1 MAFSARSALFNRAA
15 GLASLLL
22 TACVDVGGP
31 PEEGVRASTD
41 AGLLDGG
48 VSTPDAAIV
57 AAPRLPIGTADATV
71 TTIAEFRGTVDAS
84 TGRMR
89 IETLE
94 GASVTDPGLRRAQ
107 QGLCSL
113 SIVQDGTAGSGPVQ
127 TVELV
132 TGDTGLDS
140 ACDAAAIGPLFCG
153 DVTIRSFY
161 TYGFSQV
168 FAQVLTLSPATGFGV
183 ENGDEVPGA
192 SSGLGSWSYGE
203 LGAGSAAPA
212 NAGARNWVFSRSG
225 GNFTFTG
232 RVVASIVEACDGL
245 DNDCDGLTDE
255 GLGCRTSGQSCFGV
269 ADCVAGLACVDDLCA
284 LVGCPSGQHL
294 ASGTCIGDDR
304 SCAAPNGTGSQ
315 RWLGEAWDVCVA
327 TGCDAG
333 YHLEGGACLSDQRAC
348 IVTGGVGSQVWR
360 AGGWEACSPSTC
372 SAGYQLSLGSCIPAG
387 CGNGLVEVG
396 EACDDGNLIASDGC
410 TAACAV
416 AVCGDGLIRTGVE
429 GCDDGNLL
437 TDVCNYGATSCT
449 VCSATC
455 AVVAGETDFCGDGLL
470 DAAELCDDGN
480 GVDGDGCTS
489 ACLCGSGYHVAG
501 SLCVSDFRSCTLPNA
516 LAAAETWT
524 GSGFGACTAS
534 ACEPLYHSEAGL
546 CVSNSR
552 ACTLANATVAVQRWD
567 GVGYAVCEATAC
579 SSGFTLLAGVCTTAS
594 CGNGALEAGETCDD
608 GNQVASDGCTA
619 TCAVAACGDGIVRA
633 AVEGCDDGNLLT
645 EACTYGTVSCTVC
658 SASCTSLAGAVSF
671 CGDGLLAPVEVCDDG
686 NLTEGDGC
694 SGSCV
699 CGSNFHLEG
708 GICTND
714 TQPCALPN
722 GSGLERWNGTG
733 YGGTCNVTAC
743 DAGYH
748 ISGNSCAANRLSCL
762 LPNALV
768 AEQEWSTATS
778 SYSACVAVSCA
789 STYHLEGGGCATDS
803 RICSVSNGSGI
814 ETWNGSGYG
823 LCLPVGCNSG
833 FHAEGGGCEPNTR
846 ACASLPVGATAATQS
861 WDSATGSY
869 GACTATACTPAFHA
883 ESGSCLSDV
892 RACLP
897 LPANTTSGTQ
907 AWSSSSLT
915 WGACSALSCAT
926 NFSLSGGQC
935 RPGIVEVGTPNDQYS
950 CALRADGTL
959 QCAGSAYFLGTGST
973 TDSAT
978 PVVVTGITTALHA
991 SNGSVNG
998 GPCVALA
1005 NGSVKCWGG
1014 SSASYSSPVGITGI
1028 TQAVYASGSRT
1039 MGCAL
1044 LRDGTVSCWGSNTYG
1059 QLGRTGGDSVTPITV
1074 AGVAGATQIS
1084 VGERAVCALMLDGT
1098 VKCWGRVNDLGI
1110 GLNTGSLSVAVTV
1123 PGVAGATQVSAGVQR
1138 QCARI
1143 ADGHVKCWGN
1153 NGPLGTGSGGQSYS
1167 AIEVMGVTDAV
1178 SVSAGSFICILSS
1191 NGTVSCMSTNSVYGE
1206 LGNGS
1211 TAPSYLPTPVS
1222 GITNATQIAVGYE
1235 SACARLADGT
1245 AKCWGRNATYGQ
1257 LGVGGKAYSTTPVT
1271 VLGIETAVQIAT
1283 STHAACARLADG
1295 RVMCWGYAS
1304 NGATG
1309 SGFTCDSSGG
1319 DPTTSPTGINT
1330 PLAVAGITTA
1340 IDVSMAIYHGC
1351 AVLADGSVRC
1361 WGNGANNQLATGV
1374 QPYFNTYCSPAAE
1387 VTIPPASQ
1395 VSTGNLYSCALLR
1408 DGTISCWGTGQLGN
1422 GASST
1427 AVPPVTV
1434 TGITTATQIS
1444 SFGSN
1449 TCALLADGTVRC
1461 WGAGQ
1466 LGNGTSGASSLPVQV
1481 TGISTATQVSVGGG
1495 HSCARLASG
1504 AVQCWGG
1511 NGYKQLG
1518 DGTTTG
1524 RTTPVTVV
1532 GISNATSVAAGQRET
1547 CVSLADGG
1555 AKCWG
1560 NNLEGQL
1567 GNGTTLSAAAPSTVV
1582 GLSSVAAVQTG
1593 GYSNCALLS
1602 TGSVSCWGLNDN
1614 GELGDDSG
1622 FAPRLTPRAVVIAP

>member
-1 MAFSARSALFNRAA
+1 MVFSARSALFNRAA

-31 PEEGVRASTD
+31 PEEGVRAATD
-41 AGLLDGG
+41 TGLLDGG

-161 TYGFSQV
+161 TYGLSQV

-183 ENGDEVPGA
+183 ENGDEVPGG

-315 RWLGEAWDVCVA
+315 RWLGDAWDVCVA

-333 YHLEGGACLSDQRAC
+333 YHLEGGTCLSDQRAC

-396 EACDDGNLIASDGC
+396 EACDDGNLVATDGC
-410 TAACAV
+410 TTLCAV
-416 AVCGDGLIRTGVE
+416 AACGDGVVRAGTE

-437 TDVCNYGATSCT
+437 TEVCNYGATSCT

-501 SLCVSDFRSCTLPNA
+501 SLCVSDFRSCTLPHA
-516 LAAAETWT
+516 VAATETWT

-546 CVSNSR
+546 CASDRR

-619 TCAVAACGDGIVRA
+619 TCAVAACGDGIVRT

-658 SASCTSLAGAVSF
+658 SASCTTLPGAVSF

-748 ISGNSCAANRLSCL
+748 ISGNSCAVNRLSCL

-789 STYHLEGGGCATDS
+789 STYHLEAGGCATDS

-846 ACASLPVGATAATQS
+846 ACVPLPVGATAATQS

-935 RPGIVEVGTPNDQYS
+935 RPGIVEIGRPGDQIS

-959 QCAGSAYFLGTGST
+959 QCAGSANYLGTGST

-978 PVVVTGITTALHA
+978 PVVVSGISTALHA
-991 SNGSVNG
+991 PDGLVNG

-1014 SSASYSSPVGITGI
+1014 NDPSYSSPVGITGI

-1039 MGCAL
+1039 NGCAL
-1044 LRDGTVSCWGSNTYG
+1044 LRDGTVSCWGGNTYG
-1059 QLGRTGGDSVTPITV
+1059 QLGRTGGTTVTPTLV
-1074 AGVAGATQIS
+1074 PGVANVIQLSYGSAQ
-1084 VGERAVCALMLDGT
+1084 VCALRSDSSVM
-1098 VKCWGRVNDLGI
+1098 CWGLLSLMG
-1110 GLNTGSLSVAVTV
+1110 TGSNSSSISPPITV
-1123 PGVAGATQVSAGVQR
+1123 PGVTGVTQISAGTGET
-1138 QCARI
+1138 CARL
-1143 ADGHVKCWGN
+1143 DTGRVKCWRSSL
-1153 NGPLGTGSGGQSYS
+1153 PL
-1167 AIEVMGVTDAV
+1167 EVPGVTDAV
-1178 SVSAGSFICILSS
+1178 QVSVGNYTCILSS
-1191 NGTVSCMSTNSVYGE
+1191 SGAISCIASASVHGLLGDGTI
-1206 LGNGS
+1206 LGSDLPARVPGIS
-1211 TAPSYLPTPVS
+1211 TATQVS
-1222 GITNATQIAVGYE
+1222 VGYQ
-1235 SACARLADGT
+1235 ATCARLADGS
-1245 AKCWGRNATYGQ
+1245 AVCWGRNQPSGG
-1257 LGVGGKAYSTTPVT
+1257 LGIGGKANSATPVT
-1271 VLGIETAVQIAT
+1271 VLGIETAVQIDIGNRT
-1283 STHAACARLADG
+1283 LCARLADG
-1295 RVMCWGYAS
+1295 RLMCWGYAL
-1304 NGATG
+1304 GGVTG
-1309 SGFTCDSSGG
+1309 SGFPCA
-1319 DPTTSPTGINT
+1319 DPAASPQGLNT
-1330 PLAVAGITTA
+1330 PLPVAGITNA
-1340 IDVSMAIYHGC
+1340 IDVSMSTAHGC

-1361 WGNGANNQLATGV
+1361 WGNGADNQLGNGV
-1374 QPYFNTYCSPAAE
+1374 QPYWNKYCSPVAE
-1387 VTIPPASQ
+1387 VTIPSARQ
-1395 VSTGNLYSCALLR
+1395 VSTGSGFSCALLL

-1449 TCALLADGTVRC
+1449 SCAVLADGTVRC

-1481 TGISTATQVSVGGG
+1481 TGISTATQVSVGNG

-1532 GISNATSVAAGQRET
+1532 GISNATSVAAGSRET

-1567 GNGTTLSAAAPSTVV
+1567 GNGTTLSASAPSTVV

-1593 GYSNCALLS
+1593 GYSNCALSS